1 MPSFNWVDLV
11 DQNCQPVSNVSLV
24 CRDGVVYTHKIVLA
38 SVSGFVKTL
47 LSEIPVGD
55 HVSVFLPDFSI
66 KDVKQLL
73 HDILL
78 KSPNDNLDLQTIFK
92 FAENAA
98 EVFVKKETE
107 YFSDEDKDYGY
118 YQEPAGEESGC
129 NLEVKMEAS
138 DYFLTE
144 QTNSFESAKHSGG
157 KKRGGGEYLDL
168 TPQERSRIYYKKWA
182 VNKPESLK
190 LISRRRN
197 KEKKE
202 KRLKVLIM

>member
-1 MPSFNWVDLV
+1 MPSSNWVDLV

-24 CRDGVVYTHKIVLA
+24 CRDGVVYSHKIVLA

-47 LSEIPVGD
+47 LSDIPTGD

-78 KSPNDNLDLQTIFK
+78 KSPNDNLDLQNIFK
-92 FAENAA
+92 FAE
-98 EVFVKKETE
+98 VFVKEETE
-107 YFSDEDKDYGY
+107 EIEEGE
-118 YQEPAGEESGC
+118 EPAGEESGC

-138 DYFLTE
+138 AYFLTE
-144 QTNSFESAKHSGG
+144 QTTPFESAKPIGRE
-157 KKRGGGEYLDL
+157 KRGGGKYPEL
-168 TPQERSRIYYKKWA
+168 TPQERSRIHYKKWSD
-182 VNKPESLK
+182 NKPESLL

-202 KRLKVLIM
+202 KRLKVIVGN